1 MESTTKKAQIRLSRR
16 APGYMRV
23 TFDNPPLSVMGPQF
37 VLA

>member
-23 TFDNPPLSVMGPQF
+23 TLLSNHFGGDERSSTF
-37 VLA
+37 